1 MQVFHHEGNVIAFD
15 EAGAGRPI
23 VFLHNLGG
31 DRRIWQAQFEAL
43 RGTNRVFALD
53 LLGYGDSDA
62 PRSGYTLETY
72 VGILGAFLDELELR
86 DVTLVGHCFGSA
98 ISLLYTRDHPERVS
112 ALVLSSPLTAGT
124 LRPTRTGKL
133 ALLGPLVNLDRVFAR
148 VPIPG
153 PLARRIVDEQFG
165 TLSAPESGPLA
176 EHLTRRW
183 TERKRLMVTA
193 AISRQLPRLA
203 VLDTFVP
210 PPAFPPITTI
220 WGARNRVLSARAGA
234 VLNRTL
240 HPVREIVVEDAGHLV
255 MAEAPDT
262 VIDAVYEAV
271 AGPDRSSQHR

>member
-1 MQVFHHEGNVIAFD
+1 MQVFHHQGNVIAFD

-43 RGTNRVFALD
+43 RATNRVFALD

-72 VGILGAFLDELELR
+72 VSILGAFLEELELR

-98 ISLLYTRDHPERVS
+98 VSLLYTRERPERIS
-112 ALVLSSPLTAGT
+112 ALVLSSPLTAAT

-133 ALLGPLVNLDRVFAR
+133 ALLGPLVNLDRVLAR
-148 VPIPG
+148 VSVPA
-153 PLARRIVDEQFG
+153 PLARRIVGEQFG
-165 TLSAPESGPLA
+165 TLSAPESGRLA

-183 TERKRLMVTA
+183 TERRRLMVTA
-193 AISRQLPRLA
+193 AISRELPRLA
-203 VLDTFVP
+203 ALDDFVP
-210 PPAFPPITTI
+210 GADFPPITTV
-220 WGARNRVLSARAGA
+220 WGARNRVLSAEAGA
-234 VLNRTL
+234 RLNRTL
-240 HPVREIVVEDAGHLV
+240 RPVREIVVPDAGHLV

-262 VIDAVYEAV
+262 VIEAV
-271 AGPDRSSQHR
+271 RDALCGAPG